1 MRGIERLAFASSNLM
16 QQADAAADAAAAK
29 LEGAYAKHL
38 EVAGRYAA
46 LADEVQQ
53 KAAAAEDL
61 LNRLSNAPA
70 VPPQA

>member
-1 MRGIERLAFASSNLM
+1 MRGIERLANASGNLM
-16 QQADAAADAAAAK
+16 QQADAAADAAATK

-38 EVAGRYAA
+38 EVAGRYSA

-53 KAAAAEDL
+53 KADAAEDL
-61 LNRLSNAPA
+61 LNRLSNA